1 MSYRSDDD
9 FSDDEVIDPCDFLKS
24 SKKKE
29 AAAAGEAVPLVEKEA
44 PRAAVS
50 RKDDAN
56 TTRVVP
62 YGEDSKSRF
71 VSSQVTAN
79 SAKKNERGFYEAT
92 VLLRTKA
99 SLRQL
104 MAGGEATK
112 MRLSADAKCFEV
124 PGTNPAKR
132 TTMHAQGNV
141 VLTQVRNGFPG
152 SIGLRL
158 VSGAAGLR
166 GAEAPTSH
174 SSDGVTAHHIAIVD
188 DKMSYEHV
196 DMRLAHSDL
205 GDLTEKFAIDYP
217 DYLSAEKLANSVQRI
232 PENSQLLAVKT
243 GSPVHGAINAARNK
257 MMKKAQA
264 DAEAAGT
271 ENPHANDAA
280 YLPLD
285 ENHEYFKSKG
295 IVCASSAEVEKA
307 LKKMQRSLETRVNYV
322 PLYENLCIELVPPFP
337 TASESGANDTAA
349 AWAEFVEKRINNGK
363 PMDQAQR
370 DAMLDEVHTLHTR
383 LRIEYVPLK
392 DFAEK
397 AAAAAA
403 KK

>member
-9 FSDDEVIDPCDFLKS
+9 FSDDEVIDPFESMARKGKGAAKGD
-24 SKKKE
+24 E
-29 AAAAGEAVPLVEKEA
+29 ATALVENAETHAKAVRKE
-44 PRAAVS
+44 
-50 RKDDAN
+50 DAFSTN
-56 TTRVVP
+56 VVVP
-62 YGEDSKSRF
+62 KSAMNTQF
-71 VSSQVTAN
+71 ASSQVTAN

-92 VLLRTKA
+92 VLLRAKA

-112 MRLSADAKCFEV
+112 MRLGVDAKCFEV

-158 VSGAAGLR
+158 MSGANGLR

-264 DAEAAGT
+264 DAELAGT
-271 ENPHANDAA
+271 ENPHANDPA
-280 YLPLD
+280 YMPLD

-322 PLYENLCIELVPPFP
+322 PLYENLCIELLPPFP
-337 TASESGANDTAA
+337 TASESGANNAAA
-349 AWAEFVEKRINNGK
+349 AWEDFVEKRINNGK

-370 DAMLDEVHTLHTR
+370 DAMLDEVHTLHAR

-397 AAAAAA
+397 AAAA